1 MWRLLATT
9 CAFVR
14 LVIGPLRRSEEAWGW
29 FERAQVVLIALGL
42 IGAGAAGAIAPNPAP
57 DAPRWFLIVAY
68 LSIVAAVLFFIAGFR
83 LQMRLDDYKPK
94 LTVRPIERHG
104 QPEYACLQVTNLDHE
119 KVRGCTGYLFSVEI
133 ETDSHGPQLETDKHS
148 TYLQWSSKDGGG
160 KELTFSTQ
168 AVLDVAELC
177 GPVFPLVV
185 LQSDQRSQ
193 YRLVGGFSYL
203 LDIEIASENAGS
215 IRDKYRLKS
224 NQAGS
229 EVEIFEAVS
238 STVSKATS
246 PASNV

>member
-1 MWRLLATT
+1 MWQLLRAT
-9 CAFVR
+9 CAFV
-14 LVIGPLRRSEEAWGW
+14 LFAIGPLRRSEQAWGW
-29 FERAQVVLIALGL
+29 FQIVQAVLVGVGL
-42 IGAGAAGAIAPNPAP
+42 IGAGAFAPNPAP
-57 DAPRWFLIVAY
+57 DAPRWLLIIAY
-68 LSIVAAVLFFIAGFR
+68 AAIAAAVLLFTAGIR
-83 LQMRLDDYKPK
+83 LQMRLDKYKPK

-104 QPEYACLQVTNLDHE
+104 QPEYACLEVTNLGGD
-119 KVRGCTGYLFSVEI
+119 KVRGCTGYLFSIEI
-133 ETDSHGPQLETDKHS
+133 ETESHGPQLETDKHS

-168 AVLDVAELC
+168 GVLDVAELS
-177 GPVFPLVV
+177 GKVFPLVV

-229 EVEIFEAVS
+229 GVEIFEAVS
-238 STVSKATS
+238 STVSEATS